1 MNKRARTSGPEAR
14 TTIVASAVLK
24 LSVDYEQSQEL
35 PIGKAVYS
43 DTVTVGQDNLWR
55 VECFLRGEKVADG
68 GKYISVFLRH
78 MGESTSV
85 MPVFEVCLMDR
96 SGRPSMRQRK
106 TTLRDCETMADD
118 GNGRTWG
125 WTQFI
130 AATLAERNYTTADGH
145 ITFVCSIMVIDD
157 SSTPVPPSDIGAH
170 LGQLLD
176 HAEGTDVSFIVEGQ
190 MFHAHRAVLAARSS
204 VFRAELF
211 GSMSEATMP
220 SITLQD
226 IAPATFE
233 VMLRYMYTDALPSDN
248 MPGACPINTLQ
259 HLLAAAD
266 RYALDRLKIICAHK
280 LWEEVSIETAT
291 TILACAETYNC
302 AELKSKC
309 IDFIVL
315 GKNLKE
321 VIFTESYGSLLVKFP
336 SVAAELREKLHDRI
350 YAYGNGIGATED

>member
-14 TTIVASAVLK
+14 TTMVASAVLK

-43 DTVTVGQDNLWR
+43 DTVSVSQDNLWR

-233 VMLRYMYTDALPSDN
+233 VMLR
-248 MPGACPINTLQ
+248 
-259 HLLAAAD
+259 
-266 RYALDRLKIICAHK
+266 LKIICAHK

-336 SVAAELREKLHDRI
+336 SVAAELRERLHDRI